1 VLSELR
7 DGLGDAAQG
16 GVVFQA
22 LDHLGLGRQEH
33 LEQPACLLRA
43 RLAFAGV
50 ADRHA
55 VPLGLVAGGQQ
66 LLTGQRPGNARRG
79 RHAPDLR
86 AGRRQRPGGERE
98 QKQTCGTQRHG
109 DSPILWCSQ
118 LAGEKRQKIG
128 ILPAARGLLLEAR

>member
-1 VLSELR
+1 LIILVS
-7 DGLGDAAQG
+7 DARNT
-16 GVVFQA
+16 
-22 LDHLGLGRQEH
+22 LNS
-33 LEQPACLLRA
+33 
-43 RLAFAGV
+43 
-50 ADRHA
+50 RHA
-55 VPLGLVAGGQQ
+55 SSGPALRSLASLNRHSVPLGLVAGGQQ